1 HALADAAAGEEPDPL
16 AAADGQERVDRA
28 HADVER
34 LADRRPLERIDGLG
48 DERRAMLALERPAA
62 VERLAGAVD
71 DAAEEAVADPRLEH
85 PGGGHDARAGPD
97 PVQRADRHQEQRVVR
112 EADDLRLGRTSVL
125 ADDEAARADGRLA
138 ADRLERHAGHARQHA
153 VRNETVP
160 GADTVAEPREARAP
174 TAAALRRGA
183 LDGERSRHPGGAPS
197 PASADAAGPVSASP
211 AS

>member
-1 HALADAAAGEEPDPL
+1 
-16 AAADGQERVDRA
+16 
-28 HADVER
+28 
-34 LADRRPLERIDGLG
+34 
-48 DERRAMLALERPAA
+48 
-62 VERLAGAVD
+62 
-71 DAAEEAVADPRLEH
+71 
-85 PGGGHDARAGPD
+85 
-97 PVQRADRHQEQRVVR
+97 
-112 EADDLRLGRTSVL
+112 DDLRLGRTSVL

-211 AS
+211 ASEAAARSARTRVPTRPATSARPAAPT